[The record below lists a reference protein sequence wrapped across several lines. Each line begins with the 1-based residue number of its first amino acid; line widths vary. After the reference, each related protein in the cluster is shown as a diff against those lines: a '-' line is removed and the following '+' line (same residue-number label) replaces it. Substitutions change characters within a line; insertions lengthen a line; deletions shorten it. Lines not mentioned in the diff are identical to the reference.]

1 MKKNIKKRIYAAG
14 FALLLTF
21 ISVSQDALPAIAAE
35 TSAVET
41 GESGTLPPEE
51 TENSETIQPADSEN
65 EKTSQPAEQ
74 EDGKTSQ
81 PTDPENDKTSQPADS
96 EDKDKESS
104 LPTEPEESPM
114 AITSIAPLS
123 DEESEF
129 FFDAK
134 PTLEELNASFPK
146 ELSVFPDESGS
157 PTLIP
162 VTWECGDDYE
172 NTEFDAYEFT
182 PVWDT
187 DAYPLA
193 PSFDA
198 YTNMPSITV
207 YVQQGMSP
215 VRLLDAAKAQDDLA
229 SLIAGKD
236 IYALLY
242 LCDTY
247 EAKQKPGKEEAASVN
262 ISTGQSVR
270 ITGVGEDSFHNIWYQ
285 TGIDIGG
292 SSYIGYIERDYLAYA
307 DEDLLAWE
315 DRWISG
321 QTYRMDAGTAQAK
334 LPADIAQFPAS
345 YQSGLLNLKTAHP
358 NWIFVRMETDLDWK
372 TAVQEENKNSRS
384 LISSSVTSSW
394 KTADFDKSWSYPSDG
409 ILAYYMDPRNF
420 LSENYIFQFELLS
433 YNDTYHKE
441 SAVQSIL
448 NGTFMSGAIP
458 GDSKGQSYAQAFCN
472 IARQL
477 GVSPF
482 HLASRVR
489 QEQGNGTS
497 PLISGTHPSYPGV
510 YNYFNIGATGKGSA
524 QVIENGLKK
533 AAEYKWTTRYLSL
546 EGGSNIISKDYI
558 RKGQNTLYLQKFN
571 VSKTSPSG
579 LYQHQYMQ
587 NIAAPSSEAVSVKKA
602 YATAGSLNNPFVF
615 RIPVYKNM
623 PSSACPQPA
632 AVKDITL
639 NKTSLSLKA
648 GESAVLTASIDGKP
662 IDAPA
667 AGSSL
672 TFTSS
677 NPKVASVAAD
687 GTVTAIS
694 AGTTDISC
702 SLSGDSKAGGTAS
715 CTVTVAKTDPAYTLP
730 ALNAVTYAPN
740 QTLANIKLPSGW
752 TWDNPSIVPTVS
764 NQGYPAT
771 FTPSDT
777 GKYNTVKKN
786 LSLTVN
792 KGVPVYTVPSGL
804 KASAGS
810 TLSSIKLPAG
820 FAWEKPET
828 VLEKEG
834 TVSYHASYNP
844 DPANYQTA
852 ANIAVAVSI
861 TPKASSA
868 CTSHTYGEWT
878 VTTPA
883 TCTAAGIQT
892 RSCLSCNFKE
902 TREIP
907 APGHD
912 YISTITKEATET
924 AEGIRTYTCSKCQD
938 SYTEAIAKLPA
949 SHKHS
954 YSSSV
959 SKQPSCTEKGIKTY
973 TCSCGDTYSEE
984 IPALGHDYT
993 SKVTKD
999 ATETAEGVRTY
1010 TCSKCQDSYTEA
1022 IAKLPA
1028 SHKHSYSSSVSKQPS
1043 CTEKGIKTY
1052 TCSCGDTYSEEIPAL
1067 GHDMA
1072 DSKCRR
1078 CGYQAPQANHNNGQ
1092 TNGSSSSSGGSS
1104 STSTSTSTNGSSPSG
1119 GNPPASGTTPSG
1131 SNPPASGTT
1140 PSGSNPPASGTTPS
1154 GGNPPASGTTPSGGN
1169 PPASGSSSNGGKKPA
1184 DNTSDNSAA
1193 PTAPAQNVTIDMK
1206 NNTVLYEETIS
1217 SIRGKD
1223 IDVILNMGNSI
1234 SWTINGSNI
1243 VADEANGIDMGVTPD
1258 TGSIPDAL
1266 IMRASALSTTGTVI
1280 GLSLVHNGPLDFH
1293 PVLAIS
1299 TAPENAG
1306 LAANLYYYNPDSEQL
1321 EFMDAVE
1328 IDENGTICFTFSHA
1342 SDYVII
1348 ISETVM
1354 TDTGVIVSDH
1364 SAGNEPSSESPS
1376 EDNDGGPLSEEEP
1389 SGLQPTTMVIIAVM
1403 LLIAI
1408 AIGITLFFILRSKK
1422 EADDDWE
1429 EDEDDEEDETDEI
1442 WEEAEDSASGRK
1454 EFFTEDLSTAP
1465 DKKKFFTEDVS
1476 SLPNKGKRRK
1486 TVKKDSSLDDSDFD
1500 DYREPKKRK
1509 PVGNRPKIEPNE
1521 FDEDEFD
1528 GFE

>member
-14 FALLLTF
+14 VALLLTF
-21 ISVSQDALPAIAAE
+21 ISVYQDALPAIAAE
-35 TSAVET
+35 TSVAET
-41 GESGTLPPEE
+41 EETGTLPPEE
-51 TENSETIQPADSEN
+51 TENSETIQPA
-65 EKTSQPAEQ
+65 EQ
-74 EDGKTSQ
+74 EDEKTSQ
-81 PTDPENDKTSQPADS
+81 PTDQENDKTSQPADS
-96 EDKDKESS
+96 EDNDKEASQ
-104 LPTEPEESPM
+104 PTEPEESPM

-134 PTLEELNASFPK
+134 PTLEELSASFPK
-146 ELSVFPDESGS
+146 ELSVFLDESGS
-157 PTLIP
+157 PTPIP

-207 YVQQGMSP
+207 YVQQGMSS
-215 VRLLDAAKAQDDLA
+215 VRLLDAAKAQNDLA

-247 EAKQKPGKEEAASVN
+247 EAKQRPGKEEAASIN

-270 ITGVGEDSFHNIWYQ
+270 ITGVGEDSLHNIWYQ
-285 TGIDIGG
+285 AGIDIGG
-292 SSYIGYIERDYLAYA
+292 SSYVGYIERDYLAYA

-321 QTYRMDAGTAQAK
+321 QPYRMDAETAQAK

-623 PSSACPQPA
+623 PSSSCPQPA

-662 IDAPA
+662 IEAPA

-777 GKYNTVKKN
+777 GKYNTIKKN

-792 KGVPVYTVPSGL
+792 KGIPVYTVPSGL
-804 KASAGS
+804 KASVGN

-820 FAWEKPET
+820 FAWEKPDT

-852 ANIAVAVSI
+852 ANIAVSVSV

-883 TCTAAGIQT
+883 TCTAAGVQT
-892 RSCLSCNFKE
+892 RSCLSCNSKE

-907 APGHD
+907 ASGHD

-959 SKQPSCTEKGIKTY
+959 SKQPSCTEKGTKTY

-984 IPALGHDYT
+984 I
-993 SKVTKD
+993 S
-999 ATETAEGVRTY
+999 
-1010 TCSKCQDSYTEA
+1010 
-1022 IAKLPA
+1022 
-1028 SHKHSYSSSVSKQPS
+1028 
-1043 CTEKGIKTY
+1043 
-1052 TCSCGDTYSEEIPAL
+1052 AL

-1078 CGYQAPQANHNNGQ
+1078 CGYQVPQANHNNGQ

-1104 STSTSTSTNGSSPSG
+1104 STSGSTSTNESSSSGS
-1119 GNPPASGTTPSG
+1119 NPPTSGTTPSG

-1140 PSGSNPPASGTTPS
+1140 PSGSNS
-1154 GGNPPASGTTPSGGN
+1154 PASGTTPSGGN
-1169 PPASGSSSNGGKKPA
+1169 PPASGSSSNGGKKTA
-1184 DNTSDNSAA
+1184 NNTSDNSTA
-1193 PTAPAQNVTIDMK
+1193 PTTPAKNVTIDMK
-1206 NNTVLYEETIS
+1206 NNTVLYEEAIS

-1258 TGSIPDAL
+1258 TGIIPDAL

-1306 LAANLYYYNPDSEQL
+1306 LAANLYYYNPDIEQL

-1328 IDENGTICFTFSHA
+1328 IDENGTIRFTFSHA

-1354 TDTGVIVSDH
+1354 TDTSAIVSDY
-1364 SAGNEPSSESPS
+1364 SAGNEPSSEPLS
-1376 EDNDGGPLSEEEP
+1376 EDNDGVPLSEEEP
-1389 SGLQPTTMVIIAVM
+1389 SGLQPTAMIIIAVI

-1422 EADDDWE
+1422 EADDWE

-1476 SLPNKGKRRK
+1476 SLPNKDKRRK
-1486 TVKKDSSLDDSDFD
+1486 TVKKDSSLDDGDFD

-1509 PVGNRPKIEPNE
+1509 PVGNRPKIEPSE

>member
-21 ISVSQDALPAIAAE
+21 ISVYQDALPAIAAE
-35 TSAVET
+35 TSAAET
-41 GESGTLPPEE
+41 EESGTLPPEE
-51 TENSETIQPADSEN
+51 AENSGTMQPADSED

-81 PTDPENDKTSQPADS
+81 PTDQESDKTSQPADS

-104 LPTEPEESPM
+104 LPMEPEESPM

-207 YVQQGMSP
+207 YVQQGMSS

-285 TGIDIGG
+285 AGIDIGG

-448 NGTFMSGAIP
+448 SGTFMSGAIP
-458 GDSKGQSYAQAFCN
+458 GDSKSQSYAQAFCN

-489 QEQGNGTS
+489 QEQGSGTS

-602 YATAGSLNNPFVF
+602 YATAGSINNPFVF

-639 NKTSLSLKA
+639 SKTSLSLKA

-694 AGTTDISC
+694 AGTADISC

-715 CTVTVAKTDPAYTLP
+715 CTVTVSKTDPAYTLP

-792 KGVPVYTVPSGL
+792 KGVPIYTVPSGL
-804 KASAGS
+804 KASVGN

-820 FAWEKPET
+820 FAWEKPDT

-852 ANIAVAVSI
+852 ANIAVAVSV

-883 TCTAAGIQT
+883 TCTAAGVQT
-892 RSCLSCNFKE
+892 RSCLSCNSKE

-907 APGHD
+907 ASGHD
-912 YISTITKEATET
+912 YVSAITKE
-924 AEGIRTYTCSKCQD
+924 
-938 SYTEAIAKLPA
+938 
-949 SHKHS
+949 
-954 YSSSV
+954 
-959 SKQPSCTEKGIKTY
+959 
-973 TCSCGDTYSEE
+973 
-984 IPALGHDYT
+984 
-993 SKVTKD
+993 

-1043 CTEKGIKTY
+1043 CIEKGTKTY
-1052 TCSCGDTYSEEIPAL
+1052 TCSCGDTYSEEISAL

-1104 STSTSTSTNGSSPSG
+1104 STSSSTSTNGSSPSG
-1119 GNPPASGTTPSG
+1119 
-1131 SNPPASGTT
+1131 SNPPANGTT

-1193 PTAPAQNVTIDMK
+1193 PTAPAKNVTIDMK
-1206 NNTVLYEETIS
+1206 NNTVLYEEAIS

>member
-157 PTLIP
+157 PTPIP

-207 YVQQGMSP
+207 YVQQGMSS

-321 QTYRMDAGTAQAK
+321 QTYRMDAETAQAK

-804 KASAGS
+804 KASVGN

-959 SKQPSCTEKGIKTY
+959 SKQPSCI
-973 TCSCGDTYSEE
+973 
-984 IPALGHDYT
+984 
-993 SKVTKD
+993 
-999 ATETAEGVRTY
+999 
-1010 TCSKCQDSYTEA
+1010 
-1022 IAKLPA
+1022 
-1028 SHKHSYSSSVSKQPS
+1028 
-1043 CTEKGIKTY
+1043 EKGIKTY

-1131 SNPPASGTT
+1131 S
-1140 PSGSNPPASGTTPS
+1140 
-1154 GGNPPASGTTPSGGN
+1154 N

-1376 EDNDGGPLSEEEP
+1376 EDNGGGPLSEEEP
-1389 SGLQPTTMVIIAVM
+1389 SSLQPTTMVIIAVM

-1442 WEEAEDSASGRK
+1442 WKEAEDSSSGRK

-1486 TVKKDSSLDDSDFD
+1486 TIKEDSSLDDGDFD

>member
-51 TENSETIQPADSEN
+51 AENSGTMQPADSED
-65 EKTSQPAEQ
+65 EKTSQPAAQEDGKISQPPEQ
-74 EDGKTSQ
+74 EDGKISQ
-81 PTDPENDKTSQPADS
+81 PTEPENDKTSQPADS

-104 LPTEPEESPM
+104 LPMEPEESPM

-207 YVQQGMSP
+207 YVQQGMSS

-285 TGIDIGG
+285 AGIDIGG

-448 NGTFMSGAIP
+448 SGTFMSGAIP
-458 GDSKGQSYAQAFCN
+458 GDSKSQSYAQAFCN

-489 QEQGNGTS
+489 QEQGSGTS

-730 ALNAVTYAPN
+730 VLNAVIYAPN

-777 GKYNTVKKN
+777 SKYNTVKKN

-804 KASAGS
+804 KASVGN

-852 ANIAVAVSI
+852 ANIAVAVSV

-883 TCTAAGIQT
+883 TCTAPGVQA
-892 RSCLSCNFKE
+892 RSCLSCNSKE

-907 APGHD
+907 ASGHD

-959 SKQPSCTEKGIKTY
+959 SKQPSCTEKGTKTY

-984 IPALGHDYT
+984 I
-993 SKVTKD
+993 S
-999 ATETAEGVRTY
+999 
-1010 TCSKCQDSYTEA
+1010 
-1022 IAKLPA
+1022 
-1028 SHKHSYSSSVSKQPS
+1028 
-1043 CTEKGIKTY
+1043 
-1052 TCSCGDTYSEEIPAL
+1052 AL

-1104 STSTSTSTNGSSPSG
+1104 STSSSTSTNGSS
-1119 GNPPASGTTPSG
+1119 PSG

-1140 PSGSNPPASGTTPS
+1140 PSGS
-1154 GGNPPASGTTPSGGN
+1154 N

-1193 PTAPAQNVTIDMK
+1193 PTAPAKNVTIDMK
-1206 NNTVLYEETIS
+1206 NNTVLYEEAIS

-1389 SGLQPTTMVIIAVM
+1389 SGLQPTAMIIIAVI

-1422 EADDDWE
+1422 EADDWE

>member
-21 ISVSQDALPAIAAE
+21 ISVYQDALPAIAAE
-35 TSAVET
+35 TSAAET
-41 GESGTLPPEE
+41 EESGTLPPEE
-51 TENSETIQPADSEN
+51 AENSGTMQPADSED

-81 PTDPENDKTSQPADS
+81 PTDQESDKTSQPADS

-104 LPTEPEESPM
+104 LPMEPEESPM

-207 YVQQGMSP
+207 YVQQGMSS

-285 TGIDIGG
+285 AGIDIGG

-448 NGTFMSGAIP
+448 SGTFMSGAIP
-458 GDSKGQSYAQAFCN
+458 GDSKSQSYAQAFCN

-489 QEQGNGTS
+489 QEQGSGTS

-602 YATAGSLNNPFVF
+602 YATAGSINNPFVF

-639 NKTSLSLKA
+639 SKTSLSLKA

-694 AGTTDISC
+694 AGTADISC

-715 CTVTVAKTDPAYTLP
+715 CTVTVSKTDPAYTLP

-792 KGVPVYTVPSGL
+792 KGVPIYTVPSGL
-804 KASAGS
+804 KASVGN

-820 FAWEKPET
+820 FAWEKPDT

-834 TVSYHASYNP
+834 TVSYHASFNP

-852 ANIAVAVSI
+852 ANIAVAVSV

-883 TCTAAGIQT
+883 TCTAAGVQT
-892 RSCLSCNFKE
+892 RSCLSCNSKE

-907 APGHD
+907 ASGHD
-912 YISTITKEATET
+912 YVSAITKEATET

-959 SKQPSCTEKGIKTY
+959 SKQPSCIEKGTKTY

-984 IPALGHDYT
+984 I
-993 SKVTKD
+993 S
-999 ATETAEGVRTY
+999 
-1010 TCSKCQDSYTEA
+1010 
-1022 IAKLPA
+1022 
-1028 SHKHSYSSSVSKQPS
+1028 
-1043 CTEKGIKTY
+1043 
-1052 TCSCGDTYSEEIPAL
+1052 AL

-1104 STSTSTSTNGSSPSG
+1104 STSSSTSTNGSSPSG
-1119 GNPPASGTTPSG
+1119 
-1131 SNPPASGTT
+1131 SNPPANGTT

-1193 PTAPAQNVTIDMK
+1193 PTAPAKNVTIDMK
-1206 NNTVLYEETIS
+1206 NNTVLYEEAIS

>member
-14 FALLLTF
+14 VALLLTF
-21 ISVSQDALPAIAAE
+21 ISVYQDALPAIAAE
-35 TSAVET
+35 TSVAET
-41 GESGTLPPEE
+41 EESGTLPPEE
-51 TENSETIQPADSEN
+51 AENSETIQPADSED

-74 EDGKTSQ
+74 EDGETSQPTDQESDKTSQ
-81 PTDPENDKTSQPADS
+81 PTDSTDGKIPQPADS
-96 EDKDKESS
+96 ADKDKEASQ
-104 LPTEPEESPM
+104 PTEPEESPM

-123 DEESEF
+123 NEESEF

-134 PTLEELNASFPK
+134 PTLEELSASFPK
-146 ELSVFPDESGS
+146 ELSVFLDESGS
-157 PTLIP
+157 PTPIP

-207 YVQQGMSP
+207 YVQQGMSS
-215 VRLLDAAKAQDDLA
+215 VRLLDAAKAQDDLT

-247 EAKQKPGKEEAASVN
+247 EAKQRPGKEEAASIN

-270 ITGVGEDSFHNIWYQ
+270 ITGVGEDSLHNIWYQ
-285 TGIDIGG
+285 AGIDIGG
-292 SSYIGYIERDYLAYA
+292 SSYVGYIERDYLAYA

-321 QTYRMDAGTAQAK
+321 QPYRMDAETAQAK

-623 PSSACPQPA
+623 PSSACPQPV

-662 IDAPA
+662 IEAPA

-677 NPKVASVAAD
+677 NPKVASVTAD

-777 GKYNTVKKN
+777 NKYNTVKKN

-804 KASAGS
+804 KASVGN

-820 FAWEKPET
+820 FAWEKPDT

-852 ANIAVAVSI
+852 ANIAVAVSV

-883 TCTAAGIQT
+883 TCTAAGVQT
-892 RSCLSCNFKE
+892 RSCLSCNSKE

-907 APGHD
+907 ASGHD
-912 YISTITKEATET
+912 YISAITKEATET

-959 SKQPSCTEKGIKTY
+959 LKQPSCTEKGTKTY

-984 IPALGHDYT
+984 IPASGHDYT
-993 SKVTKD
+993 SKITKE

-1043 CTEKGIKTY
+1043 CTEKGTKTY
-1052 TCSCGDTYSEEIPAL
+1052 TCSCGDTYSEEISAL

-1092 TNGSSSSSGGSS
+1092 TNGSNSSSGGSS
-1104 STSTSTSTNGSSPSG
+1104 STSGSTSTNGSS
-1119 GNPPASGTTPSG
+1119 PSG

-1193 PTAPAQNVTIDMK
+1193 PTTPAKNVTIDMK
-1206 NNTVLYEETIS
+1206 NNTVLYEEAIS

-1306 LAANLYYYNPDSEQL
+1306 LAANLYYYNPDIEQL

-1328 IDENGTICFTFSHA
+1328 IDENGTIRFTFSHA

-1354 TDTGVIVSDH
+1354 TDTSAIVSDY
-1364 SAGNEPSSESPS
+1364 SAGNEPSSEPLS

-1389 SGLQPTTMVIIAVM
+1389 SGLQPTAMIIIAVI

-1422 EADDDWE
+1422 ETDDWE

-1486 TVKKDSSLDDSDFD
+1486 TVKEDSSLDDGDFD

-1509 PVGNRPKIEPNE
+1509 PVGNRPKIDPSE

>member
-35 TSAVET
+35 TSAAET
-41 GESGTLPPEE
+41 EESGTLPPEE

-81 PTDPENDKTSQPADS
+81 PTDQESDKTSQPADS
-96 EDKDKESS
+96 EDKDKEVSQ
-104 LPTEPEESPM
+104 PTEPEKSPM

-134 PTLEELNASFPK
+134 PTLEELSASFPK
-146 ELSVFPDESGS
+146 ELSVFLDESGS
-157 PTLIP
+157 PTPIP

-207 YVQQGMSP
+207 YVQQGMSS

-285 TGIDIGG
+285 AGIDIGG

-321 QTYRMDAGTAQAK
+321 QTYRMDAETAQAK

-804 KASAGS
+804 KASVGN

-959 SKQPSCTEKGIKTY
+959 SKQPSCI
-973 TCSCGDTYSEE
+973 
-984 IPALGHDYT
+984 
-993 SKVTKD
+993 
-999 ATETAEGVRTY
+999 
-1010 TCSKCQDSYTEA
+1010 
-1022 IAKLPA
+1022 
-1028 SHKHSYSSSVSKQPS
+1028 
-1043 CTEKGIKTY
+1043 EKGIKTY

-1154 GGNPPASGTTPSGGN
+1154 GSN

-1376 EDNDGGPLSEEEP
+1376 EDNGGGPLSEEEP
-1389 SGLQPTTMVIIAVM
+1389 SSLQPTTMVIIAVM

-1442 WEEAEDSASGRK
+1442 WKEAEDSSSGRK

-1486 TVKKDSSLDDSDFD
+1486 TIKEDSSLDDGDFD

>member
-51 TENSETIQPADSEN
+51 TENTETIQPADSEN

-81 PTDPENDKTSQPADS
+81 PTDQENDKISQPADS
-96 EDKDKESS
+96 EDKDKEASQ
-104 LPTEPEESPM
+104 PMEPEESPM

-134 PTLEELNASFPK
+134 PTLEELSASFPK

-207 YVQQGMSP
+207 YVQQGMSS

-229 SLIAGKD
+229 SLITGKD

-247 EAKQKPGKEEAASVN
+247 EAKQRPGKEEAASVN

-270 ITGVGEDSFHNIWYQ
+270 ITGVGEDSLHNIWYQ
-285 TGIDIGG
+285 AGIDIGG
-292 SSYIGYIERDYLAYA
+292 SSYVGYIERDYLAYA

-321 QTYRMDAGTAQAK
+321 QTYRMNAETAQAK

-792 KGVPVYTVPSGL
+792 KGVPVYTIPSGL
-804 KASAGS
+804 KASVGN

-820 FAWEKPET
+820 FAWEKPDT

-852 ANIAVAVSI
+852 ANIAVSVSV
-861 TPKASSA
+861 TPKASST

-883 TCTAAGIQT
+883 TCTAAGVQT
-892 RSCLSCNFKE
+892 RSCLSCNSKE

-907 APGHD
+907 ASGHD
-912 YISTITKEATET
+912 YVSAITKE
-924 AEGIRTYTCSKCQD
+924 
-938 SYTEAIAKLPA
+938 
-949 SHKHS
+949 
-954 YSSSV
+954 
-959 SKQPSCTEKGIKTY
+959 
-973 TCSCGDTYSEE
+973 
-984 IPALGHDYT
+984 
-993 SKVTKD
+993 

-1043 CTEKGIKTY
+1043 CTEKGTKTY
-1052 TCSCGDTYSEEIPAL
+1052 TCSCGDTYSEEISAL

-1092 TNGSSSSSGGSS
+1092 TNGSSSSSGASS
-1104 STSTSTSTNGSSPSG
+1104 STSGSTSTNGSSPSG
-1119 GNPPASGTTPSG
+1119 SNPPASGSSPSG

-1140 PSGSNPPASGTTPS
+1140 PSGS
-1154 GGNPPASGTTPSGGN
+1154 N

-1193 PTAPAQNVTIDMK
+1193 PTAPAKNVTIDMK
-1206 NNTVLYEETIS
+1206 NNTVLYEEAIS

-1306 LAANLYYYNPDSEQL
+1306 LAANLYYYNPDIEQL

-1328 IDENGTICFTFSHA
+1328 IDENGTIRFTFSHA

-1354 TDTGVIVSDH
+1354 TDTSAIVSDY
-1364 SAGNEPSSESPS
+1364 SAGNEPSSEPLS
-1376 EDNDGGPLSEEEP
+1376 EDNDGDPLSEEEP
-1389 SGLQPTTMVIIAVM
+1389 SGLQPTAMIIIAVI

-1422 EADDDWE
+1422 EADDWE

-1476 SLPNKGKRRK
+1476 NLPNKGKRRK
-1486 TVKKDSSLDDSDFD
+1486 TVKEDSSLDDGDFD

-1509 PVGNRPKIEPNE
+1509 PVGHRPKIEPSE

>member
-14 FALLLTF
+14 VALLLTF
-21 ISVSQDALPAIAAE
+21 ISVYQDALPAIAAE
-35 TSAVET
+35 TSVAET
-41 GESGTLPPEE
+41 EETGTLPPEE
-51 TENSETIQPADSEN
+51 TENSGTI
-65 EKTSQPAEQ
+65 QPAEQ

-81 PTDPENDKTSQPADS
+81 PTDQENDKTSQPADS
-96 EDKDKESS
+96 EDNDKEASQ
-104 LPTEPEESPM
+104 PTEPEESPM

-134 PTLEELNASFPK
+134 PTLEELSASFPR

-198 YTNMPSITV
+198 YTNMPFITV
-207 YVQQGMSP
+207 YVQQGMSS

-247 EAKQKPGKEEAASVN
+247 EAKQKPGKEEAASIN

-270 ITGVGEDSFHNIWYQ
+270 ITGVGEDSLHNIWYQ
-285 TGIDIGG
+285 AGIDIGG
-292 SSYIGYIERDYLAYA
+292 SSYVGYIERDYLAYA

-321 QTYRMDAGTAQAK
+321 QPYRMDAETAQAK
-334 LPADIAQFPAS
+334 LPADIAQFPTS

-639 NKTSLSLKA
+639 NKTSLSLKV

-677 NPKVASVAAD
+677 NPKVASVTAD

-730 ALNAVTYAPN
+730 VLNAVTYAPN

-804 KASAGS
+804 KASVGN

-820 FAWEKPET
+820 FAWEKPDT

-834 TVSYHASYNP
+834 TVSYHATYNP

-852 ANIAVAVSI
+852 ANIAVSVSV

-883 TCTAAGIQT
+883 TCTAAGVQT
-892 RSCLSCNFKE
+892 RSCLSCNSKE

-907 APGHD
+907 ASGHD

-959 SKQPSCTEKGIKTY
+959 SKQPSCTEKGTKTY

-984 IPALGHDYT
+984 IPASGHDYT
-993 SKVTKD
+993 SKVIKE

-1078 CGYQAPQANHNNGQ
+1078 CGYQVPQANHNNGQ

-1104 STSTSTSTNGSSPSG
+1104 STSGSTSTNESSSSGS
-1119 GNPPASGTTPSG
+1119 NPPASGTTPSG

-1154 GGNPPASGTTPSGGN
+1154 GGNPPASG
-1169 PPASGSSSNGGKKPA
+1169 SSSNGGKKPA

-1193 PTAPAQNVTIDMK
+1193 PTAPAKNVTIDMK
-1206 NNTVLYEETIS
+1206 NNTVLYEEAIS

-1306 LAANLYYYNPDSEQL
+1306 LAANLYYYNPDIEQL

-1328 IDENGTICFTFSHA
+1328 IDENGTIRFTFSHA

-1354 TDTGVIVSDH
+1354 TRTSAIVSDY
-1364 SAGNEPSSESPS
+1364 SAGNEPSSEPLS

-1389 SGLQPTTMVIIAVM
+1389 SGLQPTAMIIIAVI

-1422 EADDDWE
+1422 EADGWE

-1486 TVKKDSSLDDSDFD
+1486 TVKEDSSLDDGDFD

-1509 PVGNRPKIEPNE
+1509 PVGNLPKIEPSE

>member
-21 ISVSQDALPAIAAE
+21 ISVYQDALPAIAAE
-35 TSAVET
+35 TSAAET
-41 GESGTLPPEE
+41 EESGTLPPEE
-51 TENSETIQPADSEN
+51 AENSGTMQPADSED

-81 PTDPENDKTSQPADS
+81 PTDQESDKTSQPADS

-104 LPTEPEESPM
+104 LPMEPEESPM

-207 YVQQGMSP
+207 YVQQGMSS

-285 TGIDIGG
+285 AGIDIGG

-448 NGTFMSGAIP
+448 SGTFMSGAIP
-458 GDSKGQSYAQAFCN
+458 GDSKSQSYAQAFCN

-489 QEQGNGTS
+489 QEQGSGTS

-602 YATAGSLNNPFVF
+602 YATAGSINNPFVF

-639 NKTSLSLKA
+639 SKTSLSLKA

-694 AGTTDISC
+694 AGTADISC

-715 CTVTVAKTDPAYTLP
+715 CTVTVSKTDPAYTLP

-792 KGVPVYTVPSGL
+792 KGVPIYTVPSGL
-804 KASAGS
+804 KASVGN

-820 FAWEKPET
+820 FAWEKPDT

-852 ANIAVAVSI
+852 ANIAVAVSV

-883 TCTAAGIQT
+883 TCTAAGVQT
-892 RSCLSCNFKE
+892 RSCLSCNSKE

-907 APGHD
+907 ASGHD
-912 YISTITKEATET
+912 YVSAITKEATET

-959 SKQPSCTEKGIKTY
+959 SKQPSCIEKGTKTY

-984 IPALGHDYT
+984 I
-993 SKVTKD
+993 S
-999 ATETAEGVRTY
+999 
-1010 TCSKCQDSYTEA
+1010 
-1022 IAKLPA
+1022 
-1028 SHKHSYSSSVSKQPS
+1028 
-1043 CTEKGIKTY
+1043 
-1052 TCSCGDTYSEEIPAL
+1052 AL

-1104 STSTSTSTNGSSPSG
+1104 STSSSTSTNGSSPSG
-1119 GNPPASGTTPSG
+1119 SNPPANGTTPSG
-1131 SNPPASGTT
+1131 S
-1140 PSGSNPPASGTTPS
+1140 
-1154 GGNPPASGTTPSGGN
+1154 NPPASGTTPSGGN

-1193 PTAPAQNVTIDMK
+1193 PTAPAKNVTIDMK
-1206 NNTVLYEETIS
+1206 NNTVLYEEAIS

>member
-21 ISVSQDALPAIAAE
+21 ISVYQDALPAIAAE
-35 TSAVET
+35 TSAAET
-41 GESGTLPPEE
+41 EESGTLPPEE
-51 TENSETIQPADSEN
+51 AENSGTMQPADSED

-81 PTDPENDKTSQPADS
+81 PTDQESDKTSQPADS

-104 LPTEPEESPM
+104 LPMEPEESPM

-207 YVQQGMSP
+207 YVQQGMSS

-285 TGIDIGG
+285 AGIDIGG

-448 NGTFMSGAIP
+448 SGTFMSGAIP
-458 GDSKGQSYAQAFCN
+458 GDSKSQSYAQAFCN

-489 QEQGNGTS
+489 QEQGSGTS

-602 YATAGSLNNPFVF
+602 YATAGSINNPFVF

-639 NKTSLSLKA
+639 SKTSLSLKA

-694 AGTTDISC
+694 AGTADISC

-715 CTVTVAKTDPAYTLP
+715 CTVTVSKTDPAYTLP

-792 KGVPVYTVPSGL
+792 KGVPIYTVPSGL
-804 KASAGS
+804 KASVGN

-820 FAWEKPET
+820 FAWEKPDT

-852 ANIAVAVSI
+852 ANIAVAVSV

-883 TCTAAGIQT
+883 TCTAAGVQT
-892 RSCLSCNFKE
+892 RSCLSCNSKE

-907 APGHD
+907 ASGHD
-912 YISTITKEATET
+912 YVSAITKEATET

-959 SKQPSCTEKGIKTY
+959 SKQPSCIEKGTKTY

-984 IPALGHDYT
+984 I
-993 SKVTKD
+993 S
-999 ATETAEGVRTY
+999 
-1010 TCSKCQDSYTEA
+1010 
-1022 IAKLPA
+1022 
-1028 SHKHSYSSSVSKQPS
+1028 
-1043 CTEKGIKTY
+1043 
-1052 TCSCGDTYSEEIPAL
+1052 AL

-1104 STSTSTSTNGSSPSG
+1104 STSSSTSTNGSSPSG
-1119 GNPPASGTTPSG
+1119 
-1131 SNPPASGTT
+1131 SNPPANGTT

-1193 PTAPAQNVTIDMK
+1193 PTAPAKNVTIDMK
-1206 NNTVLYEETIS
+1206 NNTVLYEEAIS

>member
-35 TSAVET
+35 TSAAET
-41 GESGTLPPEE
+41 EESGTLPPEE

-81 PTDPENDKTSQPADS
+81 PTDQESDKTSQPADS
-96 EDKDKESS
+96 EDKDKEVSQ
-104 LPTEPEESPM
+104 PTEPEKSPM

-134 PTLEELNASFPK
+134 PTLEELSASFPK
-146 ELSVFPDESGS
+146 ELSVFLDESGS
-157 PTLIP
+157 PTPIP

-207 YVQQGMSP
+207 YVQQGMSS

-285 TGIDIGG
+285 AGIDIGG

-321 QTYRMDAGTAQAK
+321 QTYRMDAETAQAK

-804 KASAGS
+804 KASVGN

-984 IPALGHDYT
+984 IPALGHD
-993 SKVTKD
+993 
-999 ATETAEGVRTY
+999 
-1010 TCSKCQDSYTEA
+1010 
-1022 IAKLPA
+1022 
-1028 SHKHSYSSSVSKQPS
+1028 
-1043 CTEKGIKTY
+1043 
-1052 TCSCGDTYSEEIPAL
+1052 
-1067 GHDMA
+1067 MA

-1140 PSGSNPPASGTTPS
+1140 PSGS
-1154 GGNPPASGTTPSGGN
+1154 N

-1376 EDNDGGPLSEEEP
+1376 EDNGGGPLSEEEP
-1389 SGLQPTTMVIIAVM
+1389 SSLQPTTMVIIAVM

-1442 WEEAEDSASGRK
+1442 WKEAEDSSSGRK

-1486 TVKKDSSLDDSDFD
+1486 TIKEDSSLDDGDFD

>member
-21 ISVSQDALPAIAAE
+21 ISVYQDALPAIAAE
-35 TSAVET
+35 TSAAET
-41 GESGTLPPEE
+41 EESGTLPPEE
-51 TENSETIQPADSEN
+51 AENSGTMQPADSED

-81 PTDPENDKTSQPADS
+81 PTDQESDKTSQPADS

-104 LPTEPEESPM
+104 LPMEPEESPM

-207 YVQQGMSP
+207 YVQQGMSS

-285 TGIDIGG
+285 AGIDIGG

-448 NGTFMSGAIP
+448 SGTFMSGAIP
-458 GDSKGQSYAQAFCN
+458 GDSKSQSYAQAFCN

-489 QEQGNGTS
+489 QEQGSGTS

-602 YATAGSLNNPFVF
+602 YATAGSINNPFVF

-639 NKTSLSLKA
+639 SKTSLSLKA

-694 AGTTDISC
+694 AGTADISC

-715 CTVTVAKTDPAYTLP
+715 CTVTVSKTDPAYTLP

-792 KGVPVYTVPSGL
+792 KGVPIYTVPSGL
-804 KASAGS
+804 KASVGN

-820 FAWEKPET
+820 FAWEKPDT

-852 ANIAVAVSI
+852 ANIAVAVSV

-883 TCTAAGIQT
+883 TCTAAGVQT
-892 RSCLSCNFKE
+892 RSCLSCNSKE

-907 APGHD
+907 ASGHD
-912 YISTITKEATET
+912 YVSAITKEATET

-959 SKQPSCTEKGIKTY
+959 SKQPSCIEKGTKTY

-984 IPALGHDYT
+984 I
-993 SKVTKD
+993 S
-999 ATETAEGVRTY
+999 
-1010 TCSKCQDSYTEA
+1010 
-1022 IAKLPA
+1022 
-1028 SHKHSYSSSVSKQPS
+1028 
-1043 CTEKGIKTY
+1043 
-1052 TCSCGDTYSEEIPAL
+1052 AL

-1104 STSTSTSTNGSSPSG
+1104 STSSSTSTNGSSPSG
-1119 GNPPASGTTPSG
+1119 
-1131 SNPPASGTT
+1131 SNPPANGTT

-1193 PTAPAQNVTIDMK
+1193 PTAPAKNVTIDMK
-1206 NNTVLYEETIS
+1206 NNTVLYEEAIS

-1376 EDNDGGPLSEEEP
+1376 EDNDGGPLSKEEP
-1389 SGLQPTTMVIIAVM
+1389 SGLQPTAMIIIAVI

-1422 EADDDWE
+1422 EADDWE

>member
-21 ISVSQDALPAIAAE
+21 ISVYQDALPAIAAE
-35 TSAVET
+35 TSAAET
-41 GESGTLPPEE
+41 EESGTLPPEE
-51 TENSETIQPADSEN
+51 AENSGTMQPADSED

-81 PTDPENDKTSQPADS
+81 PAEQEDGKISQPTEQENDKTSQPADS

-157 PTLIP
+157 PTPIP

-182 PVWDT
+182 PAWDT

-207 YVQQGMSP
+207 YVQQGMSS

-270 ITGVGEDSFHNIWYQ
+270 ITGVGEDSLHNIWYQ
-285 TGIDIGG
+285 AGIDIGG
-292 SSYIGYIERDYLAYA
+292 SSYVGYIERDYLAYA

-321 QTYRMDAGTAQAK
+321 QTYRMNAETAQAK

-510 YNYFNIGATGKGSA
+510 YNYFNIGATGKGSV

-602 YATAGSLNNPFVF
+602 YATAGSINNPFVF

-677 NPKVASVAAD
+677 NPKVASVTAD

-702 SLSGDSKAGGTAS
+702 TLSGGSKAGGTAS

-804 KASAGS
+804 KASSGS

-883 TCTAAGIQT
+883 TCTADGIQT

-912 YISTITKEATET
+912 YISTTTKEATET

-959 SKQPSCTEKGIKTY
+959 SKQSSCTEKGIKTY

-984 IPALGHDYT
+984 IPALGHNYT

-1028 SHKHSYSSSVSKQPS
+1028 SHKHSYSSSVSKQSS

-1119 GNPPASGTTPSG
+1119 

-1140 PSGSNPPASGTTPS
+1140 PSGS
-1154 GGNPPASGTTPSGGN
+1154 N

-1206 NNTVLYEETIS
+1206 SNTVLYEEAIS

-1376 EDNDGGPLSEEEP
+1376 EDNGGGPLSEEEP

-1442 WEEAEDSASGRK
+1442 RKEAEDSSSGRK

-1486 TVKKDSSLDDSDFD
+1486 TIKEDSSLDDGDFD

-1509 PVGNRPKIEPNE
+1509 PVGNRPKIEPSE

>member
-21 ISVSQDALPAIAAE
+21 ISVYQDALPAIAAE
-35 TSAVET
+35 TSAAET
-41 GESGTLPPEE
+41 EESGTLPPEE
-51 TENSETIQPADSEN
+51 AENSGTMQPADSED
-65 EKTSQPAEQ
+65 EKTSQPAAQEDGKISQPPEQ
-74 EDGKTSQ
+74 EDGKISQ
-81 PTDPENDKTSQPADS
+81 PTEPENDKTSQPADS

-104 LPTEPEESPM
+104 LPMEPEESPM

-207 YVQQGMSP
+207 YVQQGMSS

-285 TGIDIGG
+285 AGIDIGG

-448 NGTFMSGAIP
+448 SGTFMSGAIP
-458 GDSKGQSYAQAFCN
+458 GDSKSQSYAQAFCN

-489 QEQGNGTS
+489 QEQGSGTS

-730 ALNAVTYAPN
+730 VLNAVIYAPN

-777 GKYNTVKKN
+777 SKYNTVKKN

-804 KASAGS
+804 KASVGN

-852 ANIAVAVSI
+852 ANIAVAVSV

-883 TCTAAGIQT
+883 TCTAPGVQA
-892 RSCLSCNFKE
+892 RSCLSCNSKE

-907 APGHD
+907 ASGHD
-912 YISTITKEATET
+912 YISAITKEATET

-959 SKQPSCTEKGIKTY
+959 SKQPSCTEKGTKTY

-984 IPALGHDYT
+984 I
-993 SKVTKD
+993 S
-999 ATETAEGVRTY
+999 
-1010 TCSKCQDSYTEA
+1010 
-1022 IAKLPA
+1022 
-1028 SHKHSYSSSVSKQPS
+1028 
-1043 CTEKGIKTY
+1043 
-1052 TCSCGDTYSEEIPAL
+1052 AL

-1104 STSTSTSTNGSSPSG
+1104 STSSSTSTNGSS
-1119 GNPPASGTTPSG
+1119 PSG

-1140 PSGSNPPASGTTPS
+1140 PSGS
-1154 GGNPPASGTTPSGGN
+1154 N

-1193 PTAPAQNVTIDMK
+1193 PTAPAKNVTIDMK
-1206 NNTVLYEETIS
+1206 NNTVLYEEAIS

-1389 SGLQPTTMVIIAVM
+1389 SGLQPTAMIIIAVI

-1442 WEEAEDSASGRK
+1442 WKEAEDSSSGRK

-1486 TVKKDSSLDDSDFD
+1486 TIKEDSSLDDGDFD

-1509 PVGNRPKIEPNE
+1509 PVGNRPKIEPSE

>member
-21 ISVSQDALPAIAAE
+21 ISVYQDALPAIAAE
-35 TSAVET
+35 TSAAET
-41 GESGTLPPEE
+41 EESGTLPPEE
-51 TENSETIQPADSEN
+51 AENSGTMQPADSED
-65 EKTSQPAEQ
+65 EKTSQPAAQEDGKISQPPEQ
-74 EDGKTSQ
+74 EDGKISQ
-81 PTDPENDKTSQPADS
+81 PTEPENDKTSQPADS

-104 LPTEPEESPM
+104 LPMEPEESPM

-207 YVQQGMSP
+207 YVQQGMSS

-285 TGIDIGG
+285 AGIDIGG

-448 NGTFMSGAIP
+448 SGTFMSGAIP
-458 GDSKGQSYAQAFCN
+458 GDSKSQSYAQAFCN

-489 QEQGNGTS
+489 QEQGSGTS

-730 ALNAVTYAPN
+730 VLNAVIYAPN

-777 GKYNTVKKN
+777 SKYNTVKKN

-804 KASAGS
+804 KASVGN

-852 ANIAVAVSI
+852 ANIAVAVSV

-883 TCTAAGIQT
+883 TCTAPGVQA
-892 RSCLSCNFKE
+892 RSCLSCNSKE

-907 APGHD
+907 ASGHD
-912 YISTITKEATET
+912 YISAITKEATET

-959 SKQPSCTEKGIKTY
+959 SKQPSCTEKGTKTY

-984 IPALGHDYT
+984 I
-993 SKVTKD
+993 S
-999 ATETAEGVRTY
+999 
-1010 TCSKCQDSYTEA
+1010 
-1022 IAKLPA
+1022 
-1028 SHKHSYSSSVSKQPS
+1028 
-1043 CTEKGIKTY
+1043 
-1052 TCSCGDTYSEEIPAL
+1052 AL

-1104 STSTSTSTNGSSPSG
+1104 STSSSTSTNGSS
-1119 GNPPASGTTPSG
+1119 PSG

-1140 PSGSNPPASGTTPS
+1140 PSGS
-1154 GGNPPASGTTPSGGN
+1154 N

-1193 PTAPAQNVTIDMK
+1193 PTAPAKNVTIDMK
-1206 NNTVLYEETIS
+1206 NNTVLYEEAIS

-1389 SGLQPTTMVIIAVM
+1389 SGLQPTAMIIIAVI

-1422 EADDDWE
+1422 EADDWE

>member
-157 PTLIP
+157 PTPIP

-207 YVQQGMSP
+207 YVQQGMSS

-321 QTYRMDAGTAQAK
+321 QTYRMDAETAQAK

-804 KASAGS
+804 KASVGN

-984 IPALGHDYT
+984 IPALGHD
-993 SKVTKD
+993 
-999 ATETAEGVRTY
+999 
-1010 TCSKCQDSYTEA
+1010 
-1022 IAKLPA
+1022 
-1028 SHKHSYSSSVSKQPS
+1028 
-1043 CTEKGIKTY
+1043 
-1052 TCSCGDTYSEEIPAL
+1052 
-1067 GHDMA
+1067 MA

-1119 GNPPASGTTPSG
+1119 GNPPASGTIPSG

-1140 PSGSNPPASGTTPS
+1140 PSGS
-1154 GGNPPASGTTPSGGN
+1154 N

-1376 EDNDGGPLSEEEP
+1376 EDNGGGPLSEEEP
-1389 SGLQPTTMVIIAVM
+1389 SSLQPTTMVIIAVM

-1442 WEEAEDSASGRK
+1442 WKEAEDSSSGRK

-1486 TVKKDSSLDDSDFD
+1486 TIKEDSSLDDGDFD

>member
-21 ISVSQDALPAIAAE
+21 ISVYQDALPAIAAE
-35 TSAVET
+35 TSAAET
-41 GESGTLPPEE
+41 EESGTLPPEE
-51 TENSETIQPADSEN
+51 AENSGTMQPADSED
-65 EKTSQPAEQ
+65 EKNSQPAAQEDGKISQPPEQ
-74 EDGKTSQ
+74 EDGKISQ
-81 PTDPENDKTSQPADS
+81 PPEPENDKTSQPADS

-104 LPTEPEESPM
+104 LPMEPEESPM

-207 YVQQGMSP
+207 YVQQGMSS

-321 QTYRMDAGTAQAK
+321 QTYRMDAETAQAK

-702 SLSGDSKAGGTAS
+702 SLSGNSKAGGTAS

-730 ALNAVTYAPN
+730 VLNAVIYAPN

-820 FAWEKPET
+820 FAWEKPDT

-892 RSCLSCNFKE
+892 HSCLSCNFKE

-959 SKQPSCTEKGIKTY
+959 SKQPSCTEKGTKTY

-1043 CTEKGIKTY
+1043 CTEKGTKTY

-1104 STSTSTSTNGSSPSG
+1104 STSGSASTNGSS
-1119 GNPPASGTTPSG
+1119 PSG

-1140 PSGSNPPASGTTPS
+1140 PSGSNSPANGTTPS
-1154 GGNPPASGTTPSGGN
+1154 GSN

-1193 PTAPAQNVTIDMK
+1193 PTAPAKNVTIDMK
-1206 NNTVLYEETIS
+1206 NNTVLYEEAIS

-1376 EDNDGGPLSEEEP
+1376 EDNDGGPLSKEEP
-1389 SGLQPTTMVIIAVM
+1389 SGLQPTAMIIIAVI

-1422 EADDDWE
+1422 EADDWE

-1476 SLPNKGKRRK
+1476 NLPNKGKRRK
-1486 TVKKDSSLDDSDFD
+1486 TVKKDSSLDDGDFD

>member
-21 ISVSQDALPAIAAE
+21 ISVYQDALPAIAAE
-35 TSAVET
+35 TSAAET
-41 GESGTLPPEE
+41 EESGTLPPEE
-51 TENSETIQPADSEN
+51 AENSGTMQPADSED

-81 PTDPENDKTSQPADS
+81 PTDQESDKTSQPADS

-104 LPTEPEESPM
+104 LPMEPEESPM

-207 YVQQGMSP
+207 YVQQGMSS

-285 TGIDIGG
+285 AGIDIGG

-984 IPALGHDYT
+984 IPALGHD
-993 SKVTKD
+993 
-999 ATETAEGVRTY
+999 
-1010 TCSKCQDSYTEA
+1010 
-1022 IAKLPA
+1022 
-1028 SHKHSYSSSVSKQPS
+1028 
-1043 CTEKGIKTY
+1043 
-1052 TCSCGDTYSEEIPAL
+1052 
-1067 GHDMA
+1067 MA

-1140 PSGSNPPASGTTPS
+1140 PSGS
-1154 GGNPPASGTTPSGGN
+1154 N

>member
-21 ISVSQDALPAIAAE
+21 ISVYQDALPAIAAE

-51 TENSETIQPADSEN
+51 TENSGTMQPADSED

-81 PTDPENDKTSQPADS
+81 PTDQESDKTSQPADS

-104 LPTEPEESPM
+104 LPMEPEESPM

-207 YVQQGMSP
+207 YVQQGMSS

-285 TGIDIGG
+285 AGIDIGG

-448 NGTFMSGAIP
+448 SGTFMSGAIP
-458 GDSKGQSYAQAFCN
+458 GDSKSQSYAQAFCN

-489 QEQGNGTS
+489 QEQGSGTS

-602 YATAGSLNNPFVF
+602 YATAGSINNPFVF

-639 NKTSLSLKA
+639 SKTSLSLKA

-694 AGTTDISC
+694 AGTADISC

-715 CTVTVAKTDPAYTLP
+715 CTVTVSKTDPAYTLP

-792 KGVPVYTVPSGL
+792 KGVPIYTVPSGL
-804 KASAGS
+804 KASVGN

-820 FAWEKPET
+820 FAWEKPDT

-852 ANIAVAVSI
+852 ANIAVAVSV

-883 TCTAAGIQT
+883 TCTAAGVQT
-892 RSCLSCNFKE
+892 RSCLSCNSKE

-907 APGHD
+907 ASGHD
-912 YISTITKEATET
+912 YVSAITKEATET

-959 SKQPSCTEKGIKTY
+959 SKQPSCTEKGTKTY

-984 IPALGHDYT
+984 I
-993 SKVTKD
+993 S
-999 ATETAEGVRTY
+999 
-1010 TCSKCQDSYTEA
+1010 
-1022 IAKLPA
+1022 
-1028 SHKHSYSSSVSKQPS
+1028 
-1043 CTEKGIKTY
+1043 
-1052 TCSCGDTYSEEIPAL
+1052 AL

-1104 STSTSTSTNGSSPSG
+1104 STSSSTSTNGSSPSG
-1119 GNPPASGTTPSG
+1119 
-1131 SNPPASGTT
+1131 SNPPANGTT

-1193 PTAPAQNVTIDMK
+1193 PTAPAKNVTIDMK
-1206 NNTVLYEETIS
+1206 NNTVLYEEAIS

-1389 SGLQPTTMVIIAVM
+1389 SGLQPTAMIIIAVI

-1422 EADDDWE
+1422 EADDWE

>member
-14 FALLLTF
+14 VALLLTF
-21 ISVSQDALPAIAAE
+21 ISVYQDALPAIAAE
-35 TSAVET
+35 TSVAET
-41 GESGTLPPEE
+41 EESGTLPPEE
-51 TENSETIQPADSEN
+51 AENSETIQPADSED

-74 EDGKTSQ
+74 EDGETSQPTDQESDKTSQ
-81 PTDPENDKTSQPADS
+81 PTDSTDGKIPQPADS
-96 EDKDKESS
+96 ADKDKEASQ
-104 LPTEPEESPM
+104 PTEPEESPM

-123 DEESEF
+123 NEESEF

-134 PTLEELNASFPK
+134 PTLEELSASFPK
-146 ELSVFPDESGS
+146 ELSVFLDESGS
-157 PTLIP
+157 PTPIP

-198 YTNMPSITV
+198 YTNMLSITV
-207 YVQQGMSP
+207 YVQQGMSS
-215 VRLLDAAKAQDDLA
+215 VRLLDAAKAQDDLT

-247 EAKQKPGKEEAASVN
+247 EAKQRPGKEEAASIN

-270 ITGVGEDSFHNIWYQ
+270 ITGVGEDSLHNIWYQ
-285 TGIDIGG
+285 AGIDIGG
-292 SSYIGYIERDYLAYA
+292 SSYVGYIERDYLAYA

-321 QTYRMDAGTAQAK
+321 QPYRMDAETAQAK

-662 IDAPA
+662 IEAPA

-677 NPKVASVAAD
+677 NPKVASVTAD
-687 GTVTAIS
+687 GTVSAIS

-777 GKYNTVKKN
+777 NKYNTVKKN

-804 KASAGS
+804 KASVGN

-820 FAWEKPET
+820 FAWEKPDT

-852 ANIAVAVSI
+852 ANIAVAVSV

-883 TCTAAGIQT
+883 TCTAAGVQT
-892 RSCLSCNFKE
+892 RSCLSCNSKE

-907 APGHD
+907 ASGHD
-912 YISTITKEATET
+912 YISAITKEATET

-959 SKQPSCTEKGIKTY
+959 SKQPSCTEKGTKTY

-984 IPALGHDYT
+984 I
-993 SKVTKD
+993 S
-999 ATETAEGVRTY
+999 
-1010 TCSKCQDSYTEA
+1010 
-1022 IAKLPA
+1022 
-1028 SHKHSYSSSVSKQPS
+1028 
-1043 CTEKGIKTY
+1043 
-1052 TCSCGDTYSEEIPAL
+1052 AL

-1092 TNGSSSSSGGSS
+1092 TNGSNSSSGGSS
-1104 STSTSTSTNGSSPSG
+1104 STSGSTSTNGSS
-1119 GNPPASGTTPSG
+1119 PSG

-1154 GGNPPASGTTPSGGN
+1154 GGNPPASGTTSSGGN

-1193 PTAPAQNVTIDMK
+1193 PTTPAKNVTIDMK
-1206 NNTVLYEETIS
+1206 NNTVLYEEAIS

-1306 LAANLYYYNPDSEQL
+1306 LAANLYYYNPDIEQL

-1328 IDENGTICFTFSHA
+1328 IDENGTIRFTFSHA

-1354 TDTGVIVSDH
+1354 TDTSAIVSDY
-1364 SAGNEPSSESPS
+1364 SAGNEPSSEPLS

-1389 SGLQPTTMVIIAVM
+1389 SGLQPTAMIIIAVI

-1422 EADDDWE
+1422 ETDDWE

-1486 TVKKDSSLDDSDFD
+1486 TVKEDSSLDDGDFD

-1509 PVGNRPKIEPNE
+1509 PVGNRPKIDPSE

>member
-157 PTLIP
+157 PTPIP

-207 YVQQGMSP
+207 YVQQGMSS

-321 QTYRMDAGTAQAK
+321 QTYRMDAETAQAK

-804 KASAGS
+804 KASVGN

-959 SKQPSCTEKGIKTY
+959 SKQPSCI
-973 TCSCGDTYSEE
+973 
-984 IPALGHDYT
+984 
-993 SKVTKD
+993 
-999 ATETAEGVRTY
+999 
-1010 TCSKCQDSYTEA
+1010 
-1022 IAKLPA
+1022 
-1028 SHKHSYSSSVSKQPS
+1028 
-1043 CTEKGIKTY
+1043 EKGIKTY

-1119 GNPPASGTTPSG
+1119 GNPPASGTIPSG

-1140 PSGSNPPASGTTPS
+1140 PSGS
-1154 GGNPPASGTTPSGGN
+1154 N

-1376 EDNDGGPLSEEEP
+1376 EDNGGGPLSEEEP
-1389 SGLQPTTMVIIAVM
+1389 SSLQPTTMVIIAVM

-1442 WEEAEDSASGRK
+1442 WKEAEDSSSGRK

-1486 TVKKDSSLDDSDFD
+1486 TIKEDSSLDDGDFD

>member
-81 PTDPENDKTSQPADS
+81 PTDQESDKTSQPADS
-96 EDKDKESS
+96 EDKDKEVSQ
-104 LPTEPEESPM
+104 PTEPEKSPM

-134 PTLEELNASFPK
+134 PTLEELSASFPK
-146 ELSVFPDESGS
+146 ELSVFLDESGS
-157 PTLIP
+157 PTPIP

-207 YVQQGMSP
+207 YVQQGMSS

-285 TGIDIGG
+285 AGIDIGG

-730 ALNAVTYAPN
+730 VLNAVIYAPN

-777 GKYNTVKKN
+777 SKYNTVKKN

-804 KASAGS
+804 KASVGN

-852 ANIAVAVSI
+852 ANIAVAVSV

-883 TCTAAGIQT
+883 TCTAPGVQA
-892 RSCLSCNFKE
+892 RSCLSCNSKE

-907 APGHD
+907 ASGHD

-959 SKQPSCTEKGIKTY
+959 SKQPSCTEKGTKTY

-984 IPALGHDYT
+984 I
-993 SKVTKD
+993 S
-999 ATETAEGVRTY
+999 
-1010 TCSKCQDSYTEA
+1010 
-1022 IAKLPA
+1022 
-1028 SHKHSYSSSVSKQPS
+1028 
-1043 CTEKGIKTY
+1043 
-1052 TCSCGDTYSEEIPAL
+1052 AL

-1104 STSTSTSTNGSSPSG
+1104 STSSSTSTNGSSPSG
-1119 GNPPASGTTPSG
+1119 SNPPANGTTPSG
-1131 SNPPASGTT
+1131 S
-1140 PSGSNPPASGTTPS
+1140 
-1154 GGNPPASGTTPSGGN
+1154 NPPASGTTPSGGN

-1193 PTAPAQNVTIDMK
+1193 PTAPAKNVTIDMK
-1206 NNTVLYEETIS
+1206 NNTVLYEEAIS

-1389 SGLQPTTMVIIAVM
+1389 SGLQPTAMIIIAVI

-1442 WEEAEDSASGRK
+1442 WEEAEDSSSGRK

-1486 TVKKDSSLDDSDFD
+1486 TIKEDSSLDDGDFD

-1509 PVGNRPKIEPNE
+1509 PVGNRPKIEPSE

>member
-81 PTDPENDKTSQPADS
+81 PTDQESDKTSQPADS
-96 EDKDKESS
+96 EDKDKEVSQ
-104 LPTEPEESPM
+104 PTEPEKSPM
-114 AITSIAPLS
+114 AITSITPLS

-134 PTLEELNASFPK
+134 PTLEELSASFPK
-146 ELSVFPDESGS
+146 ELSVFLDESGS
-157 PTLIP
+157 PTPIP

-207 YVQQGMSP
+207 YVQQGMSS

-285 TGIDIGG
+285 AGIDIGG

-321 QTYRMDAGTAQAK
+321 QTYRMDAETAQAK

-730 ALNAVTYAPN
+730 VLNAVIYAPN

-777 GKYNTVKKN
+777 SKYNTVKKN

-804 KASAGS
+804 KASVGN

-852 ANIAVAVSI
+852 ANIAVAVSV

-883 TCTAAGIQT
+883 TCTAPGVQA
-892 RSCLSCNFKE
+892 RSCLSCNSKE

-907 APGHD
+907 ASGHD

-959 SKQPSCTEKGIKTY
+959 SKQPSCTEKGTKTY

-984 IPALGHDYT
+984 I
-993 SKVTKD
+993 S
-999 ATETAEGVRTY
+999 
-1010 TCSKCQDSYTEA
+1010 
-1022 IAKLPA
+1022 
-1028 SHKHSYSSSVSKQPS
+1028 
-1043 CTEKGIKTY
+1043 
-1052 TCSCGDTYSEEIPAL
+1052 AL

-1104 STSTSTSTNGSSPSG
+1104 STSSSTSTNGSSPSG
-1119 GNPPASGTTPSG
+1119 
-1131 SNPPASGTT
+1131 SNPPANGTT

-1169 PPASGSSSNGGKKPA
+1169 PPASGNSSNGGKKPA

-1193 PTAPAQNVTIDMK
+1193 PTAPAKNVTIDMK
-1206 NNTVLYEETIS
+1206 NNTVLYEEAIS

-1389 SGLQPTTMVIIAVM
+1389 SGLQPTTMVIIAVI

-1422 EADDDWE
+1422 EADDWE

>member
-21 ISVSQDALPAIAAE
+21 ISVYQDALPAIAAE
-35 TSAVET
+35 TSAAET
-41 GESGTLPPEE
+41 EESGTLPPEE
-51 TENSETIQPADSEN
+51 AENSGTMQPADSED

-81 PTDPENDKTSQPADS
+81 PTDQESDKTSQPADS

-104 LPTEPEESPM
+104 LPMEPEESPM

-207 YVQQGMSP
+207 YVQQGMSS

-285 TGIDIGG
+285 AGIDIGG

-448 NGTFMSGAIP
+448 SGTFMSGAIP
-458 GDSKGQSYAQAFCN
+458 GDSKSQSYAQAFCN

-489 QEQGNGTS
+489 QEQGSGTS

-602 YATAGSLNNPFVF
+602 YATAGSINNPFVF

-639 NKTSLSLKA
+639 SKTSLSLKA

-694 AGTTDISC
+694 AGTADISC

-715 CTVTVAKTDPAYTLP
+715 CTVTVSKTDPAYTLP

-792 KGVPVYTVPSGL
+792 KGVPIYTVPSGL
-804 KASAGS
+804 KASVGN

-820 FAWEKPET
+820 FAWEKPDT

-852 ANIAVAVSI
+852 ANIAVAVSV

-883 TCTAAGIQT
+883 TCTAAGVQT
-892 RSCLSCNFKE
+892 RSCLSCNSKE

-907 APGHD
+907 ASGHD
-912 YISTITKEATET
+912 YVSAITKEATET

-959 SKQPSCTEKGIKTY
+959 SKQPSCTEKGTKTY

-984 IPALGHDYT
+984 I
-993 SKVTKD
+993 S
-999 ATETAEGVRTY
+999 
-1010 TCSKCQDSYTEA
+1010 
-1022 IAKLPA
+1022 
-1028 SHKHSYSSSVSKQPS
+1028 
-1043 CTEKGIKTY
+1043 
-1052 TCSCGDTYSEEIPAL
+1052 AL

-1104 STSTSTSTNGSSPSG
+1104 STSSSTSTNGSSPSG
-1119 GNPPASGTTPSG
+1119 SNPPANGTTPSG
-1131 SNPPASGTT
+1131 S
-1140 PSGSNPPASGTTPS
+1140 
-1154 GGNPPASGTTPSGGN
+1154 NPPASGTTPSGGN

-1193 PTAPAQNVTIDMK
+1193 PTAPAKNVTIDMK
-1206 NNTVLYEETIS
+1206 NNTVLYEEAIS

>member
-21 ISVSQDALPAIAAE
+21 ISVYQDALPAIAAE
-35 TSAVET
+35 TSAAET
-41 GESGTLPPEE
+41 EESGTLPPEE
-51 TENSETIQPADSEN
+51 AENSGTMQPADSED

-81 PTDPENDKTSQPADS
+81 PTDQESDKTSQPADS

-207 YVQQGMSP
+207 YVQQGMSS

-285 TGIDIGG
+285 AGIDIGG

-448 NGTFMSGAIP
+448 SGTFMSGAIP
-458 GDSKGQSYAQAFCN
+458 GDSKSQSYAQAFCN

-489 QEQGNGTS
+489 QEQGSGTS

-602 YATAGSLNNPFVF
+602 YATAGSINNPFVF

-639 NKTSLSLKA
+639 SKTSLSLKA

-694 AGTTDISC
+694 AGTADISC

-715 CTVTVAKTDPAYTLP
+715 CTVTVSKTDPAYTLP

-792 KGVPVYTVPSGL
+792 KGVPIYTVPSGL
-804 KASAGS
+804 KASVGN

-820 FAWEKPET
+820 FAWEKPDT

-852 ANIAVAVSI
+852 ANIAVAVSV

-883 TCTAAGIQT
+883 TCTAAGVQT
-892 RSCLSCNFKE
+892 RSCLSCNSKE

-907 APGHD
+907 ASGHD
-912 YISTITKEATET
+912 YVSAITKEATET

-959 SKQPSCTEKGIKTY
+959 SKQPSCIEKGTKTY

-984 IPALGHDYT
+984 I
-993 SKVTKD
+993 S
-999 ATETAEGVRTY
+999 
-1010 TCSKCQDSYTEA
+1010 
-1022 IAKLPA
+1022 
-1028 SHKHSYSSSVSKQPS
+1028 
-1043 CTEKGIKTY
+1043 
-1052 TCSCGDTYSEEIPAL
+1052 AL

-1104 STSTSTSTNGSSPSG
+1104 STSSSTSTNGSSPSG
-1119 GNPPASGTTPSG
+1119 
-1131 SNPPASGTT
+1131 SNPPANGTT

-1193 PTAPAQNVTIDMK
+1193 PTAPAKNVTIDMK
-1206 NNTVLYEETIS
+1206 NNTVLYEEAIS

>member
-81 PTDPENDKTSQPADS
+81 PTDQESDKTSQPADS
-96 EDKDKESS
+96 EDKDKEVSQ
-104 LPTEPEESPM
+104 PTEPEKSPM

-134 PTLEELNASFPK
+134 PTLEELSASFPK
-146 ELSVFPDESGS
+146 ELSVFLDESGS
-157 PTLIP
+157 PTPIP

-207 YVQQGMSP
+207 YVQQGMSS

-285 TGIDIGG
+285 AGIDIGG

-730 ALNAVTYAPN
+730 VLNAVIYAPN

-777 GKYNTVKKN
+777 SKYNTVKKN

-804 KASAGS
+804 KASVGN

-852 ANIAVAVSI
+852 ANIAVAVSV

-883 TCTAAGIQT
+883 TCTAPGVQA
-892 RSCLSCNFKE
+892 RSCLSCNSKE

-907 APGHD
+907 ASGHD
-912 YISTITKEATET
+912 YISAITKEATET

-959 SKQPSCTEKGIKTY
+959 SKQPSCTEKGTKTY

-984 IPALGHDYT
+984 I
-993 SKVTKD
+993 S
-999 ATETAEGVRTY
+999 
-1010 TCSKCQDSYTEA
+1010 
-1022 IAKLPA
+1022 
-1028 SHKHSYSSSVSKQPS
+1028 
-1043 CTEKGIKTY
+1043 
-1052 TCSCGDTYSEEIPAL
+1052 AL

-1104 STSTSTSTNGSSPSG
+1104 STSSSTSTNGSS
-1119 GNPPASGTTPSG
+1119 PSG

-1140 PSGSNPPASGTTPS
+1140 PSGS
-1154 GGNPPASGTTPSGGN
+1154 N

-1193 PTAPAQNVTIDMK
+1193 PTAPAKNVTIDMK
-1206 NNTVLYEETIS
+1206 NNTVLYEEAIS

-1389 SGLQPTTMVIIAVM
+1389 SGLQPTAMIIIAVI

-1442 WEEAEDSASGRK
+1442 WEEAEDSSSGRK

-1486 TVKKDSSLDDSDFD
+1486 TIKEDSSLDDGDFD

-1509 PVGNRPKIEPNE
+1509 PVGNRPKIEPSE

>member
-21 ISVSQDALPAIAAE
+21 ISVYQDALPAIAAE
-35 TSAVET
+35 TSAAET
-41 GESGTLPPEE
+41 EESGTLPPEE
-51 TENSETIQPADSEN
+51 AENSGTMQPADSED
-65 EKTSQPAEQ
+65 EKNSQPAAQEDGKISQPPEQ
-74 EDGKTSQ
+74 EDGKISQ
-81 PTDPENDKTSQPADS
+81 PPEPENDKTSQPADS

-104 LPTEPEESPM
+104 LPMEPEESPM

-207 YVQQGMSP
+207 YVQQGMSS

-321 QTYRMDAGTAQAK
+321 QTYRMDAETAQAK

-702 SLSGDSKAGGTAS
+702 SLSGNSKAGGTAS

-730 ALNAVTYAPN
+730 VLNAVIYAPN

-820 FAWEKPET
+820 FAWEKPDT

-892 RSCLSCNFKE
+892 HSCLSCNFKE

-912 YISTITKEATET
+912 YISTI
-924 AEGIRTYTCSKCQD
+924 
-938 SYTEAIAKLPA
+938 
-949 SHKHS
+949 
-954 YSSSV
+954 
-959 SKQPSCTEKGIKTY
+959 
-973 TCSCGDTYSEE
+973 
-984 IPALGHDYT
+984 
-993 SKVTKD
+993 TKD

-1043 CTEKGIKTY
+1043 CTEKGTKTY

-1104 STSTSTSTNGSSPSG
+1104 STSGSASTNGSSPSG
-1119 GNPPASGTTPSG
+1119 S
-1131 SNPPASGTT
+1131 
-1140 PSGSNPPASGTTPS
+1140 
-1154 GGNPPASGTTPSGGN
+1154 NPPASGTTPSGGN

-1193 PTAPAQNVTIDMK
+1193 PTAPAKNVTIDMK
-1206 NNTVLYEETIS
+1206 NNTVLYEEAIS

-1376 EDNDGGPLSEEEP
+1376 EDNDGGPLSKEEP
-1389 SGLQPTTMVIIAVM
+1389 SGLQPTAMIIIAVI

-1422 EADDDWE
+1422 EADDWE

-1476 SLPNKGKRRK
+1476 NLPNKGKRRK
-1486 TVKKDSSLDDSDFD
+1486 TVKKDSSLDDGDFD

>member
-1 MKKNIKKRIYAAG
+1 
-14 FALLLTF
+14 
-21 ISVSQDALPAIAAE
+21 
-35 TSAVET
+35 
-41 GESGTLPPEE
+41 
-51 TENSETIQPADSEN
+51 
-65 EKTSQPAEQ
+65 
-74 EDGKTSQ
+74 
-81 PTDPENDKTSQPADS
+81 
-96 EDKDKESS
+96 
-104 LPTEPEESPM
+104 
-114 AITSIAPLS
+114 
-123 DEESEF
+123 
-129 FFDAK
+129 
-134 PTLEELNASFPK
+134 
-146 ELSVFPDESGS
+146 
-157 PTLIP
+157 
-162 VTWECGDDYE
+162 
-172 NTEFDAYEFT
+172 
-182 PVWDT
+182 
-187 DAYPLA
+187 
-193 PSFDA
+193 
-198 YTNMPSITV
+198 
-207 YVQQGMSP
+207 
-215 VRLLDAAKAQDDLA
+215 
-229 SLIAGKD
+229 
-236 IYALLY
+236 
-242 LCDTY
+242 
-247 EAKQKPGKEEAASVN
+247 
-262 ISTGQSVR
+262 
-270 ITGVGEDSFHNIWYQ
+270 
-285 TGIDIGG
+285 
-292 SSYIGYIERDYLAYA
+292 
-307 DEDLLAWE
+307 
-315 DRWISG
+315 
-321 QTYRMDAGTAQAK
+321 
-334 LPADIAQFPAS
+334 
-345 YQSGLLNLKTAHP
+345 
-358 NWIFVRMETDLDWK
+358 METDLDWK

-730 ALNAVTYAPN
+730 VLNAVIYAPN

-777 GKYNTVKKN
+777 SKYNTVKKN

-804 KASAGS
+804 KASVGN

-852 ANIAVAVSI
+852 ANIAVAVSV

-883 TCTAAGIQT
+883 TCTAPGVQA
-892 RSCLSCNFKE
+892 RSCLSCNSKE

-907 APGHD
+907 ASGHD
-912 YISTITKEATET
+912 YISAITKEATET

-959 SKQPSCTEKGIKTY
+959 SKQPSCTEKGTKTY

-984 IPALGHDYT
+984 I
-993 SKVTKD
+993 S
-999 ATETAEGVRTY
+999 
-1010 TCSKCQDSYTEA
+1010 
-1022 IAKLPA
+1022 
-1028 SHKHSYSSSVSKQPS
+1028 
-1043 CTEKGIKTY
+1043 
-1052 TCSCGDTYSEEIPAL
+1052 AL

-1078 CGYQAPQANHNNGQ
+1078 CGYQAPQANHNTGQ

-1104 STSTSTSTNGSSPSG
+1104 STSSSTSTNGSS
-1119 GNPPASGTTPSG
+1119 PSG

-1140 PSGSNPPASGTTPS
+1140 PSGS
-1154 GGNPPASGTTPSGGN
+1154 N

-1193 PTAPAQNVTIDMK
+1193 PTAPAKNVTIDMK
-1206 NNTVLYEETIS
+1206 NNTVLYEEAIS

-1389 SGLQPTTMVIIAVM
+1389 SGLQPTAMIIIAVI

-1442 WEEAEDSASGRK
+1442 WEEAEDSSSGRK

-1486 TVKKDSSLDDSDFD
+1486 TIKEDSSLDDGDFD

-1509 PVGNRPKIEPNE
+1509 PVGNRPKIEPSE

>member
-21 ISVSQDALPAIAAE
+21 ISVYQDALPAIAAE
-35 TSAVET
+35 TSAAET
-41 GESGTLPPEE
+41 EESGTLPPEE
-51 TENSETIQPADSEN
+51 AENSGTMQPADSED

-81 PTDPENDKTSQPADS
+81 PTDQESDKTSQPADS

-104 LPTEPEESPM
+104 LPMEPEESPM

-207 YVQQGMSP
+207 YVQQGMSS

-285 TGIDIGG
+285 AGIDIGG

-448 NGTFMSGAIP
+448 SGTFMSGAIP
-458 GDSKGQSYAQAFCN
+458 GDSKSQSYAQAFCN

-489 QEQGNGTS
+489 QEQGSGTS

-602 YATAGSLNNPFVF
+602 YATAGSINNPFVF

-639 NKTSLSLKA
+639 SKTSLSLKA

-694 AGTTDISC
+694 AGTADISC

-715 CTVTVAKTDPAYTLP
+715 CTVTVSKTDPAYTLP

-792 KGVPVYTVPSGL
+792 KGVPIYTVPSGL
-804 KASAGS
+804 KASVGN

-820 FAWEKPET
+820 FAWEKPDT

-852 ANIAVAVSI
+852 ANIAVAVSV

-883 TCTAAGIQT
+883 TCTAAGVQT
-892 RSCLSCNFKE
+892 RSCLSCNSKE

-907 APGHD
+907 ASGHD
-912 YISTITKEATET
+912 YVSAITKEATET

-959 SKQPSCTEKGIKTY
+959 SKQPSCTEKGTKTY

-984 IPALGHDYT
+984 IPASGHDYT
-993 SKVTKD
+993 SKVTKE

-1043 CTEKGIKTY
+1043 CIEKGTKTY
-1052 TCSCGDTYSEEIPAL
+1052 TCSCGDTYSEEISAL

-1104 STSTSTSTNGSSPSG
+1104 STSSSTSTNGSSPSG
-1119 GNPPASGTTPSG
+1119 
-1131 SNPPASGTT
+1131 SNPPANGTT

-1169 PPASGSSSNGGKKPA
+1169 PPASGRSSNGGKKPA

-1193 PTAPAQNVTIDMK
+1193 PTAPAKNVTIDMK
-1206 NNTVLYEETIS
+1206 NNTVLYEEAIS

>member
-35 TSAVET
+35 TSAAET
-41 GESGTLPPEE
+41 EESGTLPPEE
-51 TENSETIQPADSEN
+51 AENSGTMQPADSED
-65 EKTSQPAEQ
+65 EKTSQPAEQEDGKTSQPAEQ

-81 PTDPENDKTSQPADS
+81 PTDQESDKTSQPADS
-96 EDKDKESS
+96 EDKDKEVSQ
-104 LPTEPEESPM
+104 PTEPEESPM

-134 PTLEELNASFPK
+134 PTLEELSASFPK
-146 ELSVFPDESGS
+146 ELSVFLDESGS
-157 PTLIP
+157 PTPIP

-207 YVQQGMSP
+207 YVQQGMSS

-285 TGIDIGG
+285 AGIDIGG

-730 ALNAVTYAPN
+730 VLNAVIYAPN

-777 GKYNTVKKN
+777 SKYNTVKKN

-804 KASAGS
+804 KASVGN

-852 ANIAVAVSI
+852 ANIAVAVSV

-883 TCTAAGIQT
+883 TCTAPGVQA
-892 RSCLSCNFKE
+892 RSCLSCNSKE

-907 APGHD
+907 ASGHD

-959 SKQPSCTEKGIKTY
+959 SKQPSCTEKGTKTY

-984 IPALGHDYT
+984 I
-993 SKVTKD
+993 S
-999 ATETAEGVRTY
+999 
-1010 TCSKCQDSYTEA
+1010 
-1022 IAKLPA
+1022 
-1028 SHKHSYSSSVSKQPS
+1028 
-1043 CTEKGIKTY
+1043 
-1052 TCSCGDTYSEEIPAL
+1052 AL

-1104 STSTSTSTNGSSPSG
+1104 STSSSTSTNGSSPSG
-1119 GNPPASGTTPSG
+1119 
-1131 SNPPASGTT
+1131 SNPPANGTT

-1193 PTAPAQNVTIDMK
+1193 PTAPAKNVTIDMK
-1206 NNTVLYEETIS
+1206 NNTVLYEEAIS

-1389 SGLQPTTMVIIAVM
+1389 SGLQPTAMIIIAVI

-1442 WEEAEDSASGRK
+1442 WEEAEDSSSGRK

-1486 TVKKDSSLDDSDFD
+1486 TIKEDSSLDDGDFD

-1509 PVGNRPKIEPNE
+1509 PVGNRPKIEPSE